1 MNIKMDDLLEYFQI
15 SGSAPDVSPR
25 FNIAPSQDVAAVR
38 VEGTERRLA
47 LLRWGLIPHWAD
59 DPKIGYKMINARG
72 ETVHKLPSFRA
83 AFRKRRCIIPA
94 GGFFEWLR
102 KEKEKQ
108 AFYIFRQ
115 DGAPLALAGLWEHW
129 HSEEEGRDVE
139 SCAIIT
145 TSANTLVGRLHD
157 RMPVILEPDDFR
169 LWLDPQEES
178 PEKLTTLLRPSGEDV
193 LEMYPVSKYVNK
205 AQNEGA
211 QCIERNRERLN
222 QTHQESG
229 GRKDSR

>member
-15 SGSAPDVSPR
+15 SGAPPAVSPR
-25 FNIAPSQDVAAVR
+25 FNVAPSQEVAAVR

-59 DPKIGYKMINARG
+59 DPKIGTKMINARG
-72 ETVHKLPSFRA
+72 ETVQKLPSFRA

-94 GGFFEWLR
+94 GGFFEWSQ
-102 KEKEKQ
+102 KGKEKQ
-108 AFYIFRQ
+108 PFYIFRQ
-115 DGAPLALAGLWEHW
+115 DGAPLALAGLWERG

-145 TSANTLVGRLHD
+145 PSANTLVGRLHN
-157 RMPVILEPDDFR
+157 RMPVILETDDFK

-178 PEKLTTLLRPSGEDV
+178 PEKLSPLLRPSEENV
-193 LEMYPVSKYVNK
+193 LKGYPVSNYVNK

-211 QCIERNRERLN
+211 QCIEPVTEK
-222 QTHQESG
+222 G
-229 GRKDSR
+229 

>member
-1 MNIKMDDLLEYFQI
+1 MTIKMDDLLEYFQI
-15 SGSAPDVSPR
+15 SGAPPAVSPR
-25 FNIAPSQDVAAVR
+25 FNVAPTQEVAAVR
-38 VEGTERRLA
+38 VEGMERRLA
-47 LLRWGLIPHWAD
+47 LLRWGFIPHWAD
-59 DPKIGYKMINARG
+59 DPKIGYKIINARG

-108 AFYIFRQ
+108 PFYVFRQ
-115 DGAPLALAGLWEHW
+115 DGAPLALAGLWERW

-145 TSANTLVGRLHD
+145 TSANTLVGRLHN
-157 RMPVILEPDDFR
+157 RMPVILEPDDFK

-178 PEKLTTLLRPSGEDV
+178 PEKLLPLLRPSEENI
-193 LEMYPVSKYVNK
+193 LAMYPVSKYINK

-211 QCIERNRERLN
+211 QCIAPVTEN
-222 QTHQESG
+222 G
-229 GRKDSR
+229 